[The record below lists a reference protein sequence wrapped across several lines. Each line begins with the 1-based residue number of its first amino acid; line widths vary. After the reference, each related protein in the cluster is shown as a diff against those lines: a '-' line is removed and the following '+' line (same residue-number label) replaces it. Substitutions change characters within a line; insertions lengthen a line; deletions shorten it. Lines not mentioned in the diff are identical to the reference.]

1 MGRIYASAE
10 SVLVLDPE
18 LQKLSSAS
26 VDDMQLNA
34 RVSCCAWMTRC
45 WTLQEARLAKTYT
58 IALEDDIYWPS
69 MFAATESPVRQKV
82 RSRSL
87 TLDDEA
93 IWVSRDLASY
103 TDRTKSLAVDKENGI
118 ERFAQVWRELSERCT
133 TKAEDLHAIL
143 GIMLDLSPYE
153 ILRLDNKERMKAIF
167 RTQRHLPLALLYL
180 FHPKPKVDGLGNGWI
195 PLYPTGHLDLSY
207 GKMEVSGPDSNGISI
222 SLYGTSCC
230 AAIAEITGSHLN
242 RFCIVNA
249 KSPSTPKIWVDLL
262 RDVES
267 NPITGTENSTF
278 CYLLHGDHVTLGRKI
293 SWLAGTCFKVAKKSK
308 KPGGPM
314 RVICCCPLVHTKAA
328 PTSAQDEYY
337 PEVKAI
343 LPASNKTFILDF
355 G

>member
-1 MGRIYASAE
+1 
-10 SVLVLDPE
+10 
-18 LQKLSSAS
+18 
-26 VDDMQLNA
+26 
-34 RVSCCAWMTRC
+34 
-45 WTLQEARLAKTYT
+45 
-58 IALEDDIYWPS
+58 
-69 MFAATESPVRQKV
+69 MFAATEWSVRQKV

-87 TLDDEA
+87 TLADEK

-103 TDRTKSLAVDKENGI
+103 IDRTKSLAVDKKNGI

-143 GIMLDLSPYE
+143 GIILDLSPYE

-207 GKMEVSGPDSNGISI
+207 GKMEVSGPDPNGISI

-230 AAIAEITGSHLN
+230 AAIAEITGSHPN

-267 NPITGTENSTF
+267 NPITRTENSTF
-278 CYLLHGDHVTLGRKI
+278 CYLLHGDHVTHSRKI
-293 SWLAGTCFKVAKKSK
+293 S
-308 KPGGPM
+308 
-314 RVICCCPLVHTKAA
+314 
-328 PTSAQDEYY
+328 
-337 PEVKAI
+337 
-343 LPASNKTFILDF
+343 
-355 G
+355 